1 MSKRVLSGA
10 GLILLIA
17 ECLLFIL
24 SWLLSATMM
33 ENVRSLLSSEGIRW
47 FFGNYTSILASPL
60 LVWLLLLLIAG
71 GALFQCAVFKK
82 HQGIRDRLALRVSSV
97 FVLIYLIII
106 ALLTLMPH
114 AILLSATGDLFPSAF
129 SRSLIP
135 LLAFGI
141 ILFSV
146 TYGVMA
152 GRLSSLSDVLDILSY
167 GIRKGAPLIVLY
179 ILFIQFIESLWF
191 VFGAM
196 IG

>member
-1 MSKRVLSGA
+1 MMSKRVLAGA
-10 GLILLIA
+10 GLILLMA

-33 ENVRSLLSSEGIRW
+33 EDVRSLLSSEGIRW
-47 FFGNYTSILASPL
+47 FLGNYTSILGSPL
-60 LVWLLLLLIAG
+60 LVWFLLLLIAG
-71 GALFQCAVFKK
+71 GALYRCGILGK
-82 HQGIRDRLALRVSSV
+82 HQGIRDRLALRVSSA
-97 FVLIYLIII
+97 FIIIYLIII

-135 LLAFGI
+135 VIAFGI

-152 GRLSSLSDVLDILSY
+152 GRQSSLSDILEILSY
-167 GIRKGAPLIVLY
+167 GIRKGAPFIVIY
-179 ILFIQFIESLWF
+179 ILFIQFYESLWF
-191 VFGAM
+191 VFG
-196 IG
+196 

>member
-1 MSKRVLSGA
+1 MSKRVLGWA

-17 ECLLFIL
+17 ECLLIIL

-33 ENVRSLLSSEGIRW
+33 EDVRSLLSSEGIRW
-47 FFGNYTSILASPL
+47 LFGNYTSILASPL

-71 GALFQCAVFKK
+71 GTLLQCDVLRK

-97 FVLIYLIII
+97 FIVIYLIII
-106 ALLTLMPH
+106 ALLTLTPH

-135 LLAFGI
+135 LIAFGI
-141 ILFSV
+141 IMFSV

-167 GIRKGAPLIVLY
+167 GIWKGAPLIVLY

-191 VFGAM
+191 VFAA
-196 IG
+196 